1 MDIRRANSAD
11 LNALNALEQQLFDGD
26 RISPRQMKRFL
37 HSDHAALFVADAER
51 PAGGI
56 CIASISSR
64 YTAIKIVFDCRK
76 T

>member
-37 HSDHAALFVADAER
+37 HSDHAALFVADAGDQL
-51 PAGGI
+51 AG
-56 CIASISSR
+56 
-64 YTAIKIVFDCRK
+64 
-76 T
+76 

>member
-37 HSDHAALFVADAER
+37 HSDHAALFVADASATSWR
-51 PAGGI
+51 DMHCFYFI
-56 CIASISSR
+56 KVHSYQDCIR
-64 YTAIKIVFDCRK
+64 LP
-76 T
+76 